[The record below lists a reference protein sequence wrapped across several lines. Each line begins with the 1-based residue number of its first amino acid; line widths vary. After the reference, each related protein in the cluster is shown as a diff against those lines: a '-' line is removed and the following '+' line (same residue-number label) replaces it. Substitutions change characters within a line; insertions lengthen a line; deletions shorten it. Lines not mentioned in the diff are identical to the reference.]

1 MKFLPLEEMYLEL
14 TLNTISRKGQ
24 SGIKTKKMIGIIWNC
39 SGVAKK
45 GMGIGIKDLL
55 LEHKV
60 DFVGLQETMKKKYTK
75 KFFRTIDPS
84 RSYAWLWLPSKGG
97 SRWGALWH

>member
-1 MKFLPLEEMYLEL
+1 
-14 TLNTISRKGQ
+14 
-24 SGIKTKKMIGIIWNC
+24 MIGIIWNC

-45 GMGIGIKDLL
+45 GMGIGIKNLL

-97 SRWGALWH
+97 SGWGALWH